1 MKLGRLAV
9 LGLAVGLLGSSAYA
23 GNGSNFWHYQ
33 NGIDYYIFYAFPPQS
48 GSAAWRCFPG
58 AINHA
63 PTKVVNALDVN
74 VGTYASKIE
83 TLWFNTV
90 AGGPAGGAIVYP
102 YVAVWSNTGTCT
114 IATSAGANW
123 GVFSGLGAGMVV
135 LGGPLN
141 GANLQLNAL
150 ATNVV
155 IPGSAALGFINTIRL
170 DVVPSATGAPSAI
183 TIPEGATTTLV
194 QADKPGQG
202 FQTGQYFTA
211 SVDDRKVCSAF
222 GNSGLL
228 LATAGPTFFVLAPF
242 IATGGAP
249 PTLPIEWGNAVS
261 TIDSVVELDIN
272 TAGPGPAGLNPG
284 PTYAL
289 PYDNGNNG
297 VISITGTTLN
307 APTAGE
313 IFGVSSFDDNNP
325 FGGSN
330 HLTYLNFSGIQTG
343 YPAPIPMCPTAG
355 GLMQNPATAVPT
367 GGAGGPTLS
376 VAIPQQPRLTGK
388 VDFVT
393 TNLLAN
399 PLWTNS
405 TVHGVVPFGID
416 FPFFPTA
423 VKCGGSSGNNGGAQI
438 AIPPIGTLVGL
449 EVAMWQS
456 NMNAAGTAIA
466 KLANNGHSHT
476 NITPIGFAPCP
487 RVVPL

>member
-1 MKLGRLAV
+1 MKLGRLAAI
-9 LGLAVGLLGSSAYA
+9 GLAVGLLGSSAYA

-33 NGIDYYIFYAFPPQS
+33 NGLDYYFFYAFPPQS

-63 PTKVVNALDVN
+63 PTKVVNFNDVN

-83 TLWFNTV
+83 TLWFNTI
-90 AGGPAGGAIVYP
+90 AGGGFGGPPIVYP
-102 YVAVWSNTGTCT
+102 YVAVWSNVASCA
-114 IATSAGANW
+114 IATSAGVNW
-123 GVFSGLGAGMVV
+123 GLFTGGGVGMVI

-141 GANLQLNAL
+141 GPNLQLNAFVP
-150 ATNVV
+150 NVV
-155 IPGSAALGFINTIRL
+155 IPGSFPLGFINTIRL
-170 DVVPSATGAPSAI
+170 DVVASAAGAPSAI
-183 TIPEGATTTLV
+183 TIPEGSTTTLV
-194 QADKPGQG
+194 QADKPNQG
-202 FQTGQYFTA
+202 GGSGQYFTG

-228 LATAGPTFFVLAPF
+228 LATAGSTTFFVFQAF

-249 PTLPIEWGNAVS
+249 PFLPIEWSNCVS
-261 TIDSVVELDIN
+261 TIDSVVELDVN
-272 TAGPGPAGLNPG
+272 TAGGGPSGLNPG

-297 VISITGTTLN
+297 VVSITGTTLN

-313 IFGVSSFDDNNP
+313 IFGVSSFDDNNA

-330 HLTYLNFSGIQTG
+330 HLSYLNFSGIQIG

-355 GLMQNPATAVPT
+355 GLTQSPATAVPT
-367 GGAGGPTLS
+367 GGAGGPALS

-393 TNLLAN
+393 SNLLAN
-399 PLWTNS
+399 PLWTGS

-416 FPFFPTA
+416 FPFYPA
-423 VKCGGSSGNNGGAQI
+423 PVKCGGSSGNNGGAQI
-438 AIPPIGTLVGL
+438 PIPPLGILVGL
-449 EVAMWQS
+449 EVSMWQS
-456 NMNAAGTAIA
+456 CLNGAGTAIA

-476 NITPIGFAPCP
+476 NITPIGFAP
-487 RVVPL
+487 